1 MIPTTTHT
9 PAFAA
14 VLAGRVVPCSPD
26 GAGLELAGAERRP
39 RDEVHRLG
47 I

>member
-26 GAGLELAGAERRP
+26 GGWLELTGADGALVTRCI
-39 RDEVHRLG
+39 G
-47 I
+47 